1 MTEVIP
7 GTPLALELIAKM
19 TVKFEEFRQ
28 GMDYGI

>member
-7 GTPLALELIAKM
+7 GTPLELELIAKM
-19 TVKFEEFRQ
+19 TVESEELRR